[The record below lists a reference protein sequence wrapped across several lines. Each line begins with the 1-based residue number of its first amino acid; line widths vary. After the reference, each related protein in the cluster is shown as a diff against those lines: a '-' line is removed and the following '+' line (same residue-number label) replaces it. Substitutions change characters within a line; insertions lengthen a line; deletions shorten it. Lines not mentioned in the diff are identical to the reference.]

1 MNWINNYAQ
10 LKYFEEILGL
20 IIGGI
25 VFIVIFILWLVMW
38 FKDFIENGK
47 DNRNNFYHNCFI
59 CTNSRRKRL
68 MLYFKFKD
76 DKWFEAK
83 SRSFA
88 YMAYNLSYVSSRL
101 LLMSFTK
108 DETQAMIQIFSK
120 NN

>member
-1 MNWINNYAQ
+1 
-10 LKYFEEILGL
+10 
-20 IIGGI
+20 
-25 VFIVIFILWLVMW
+25 
-38 FKDFIENGK
+38 
-47 DNRNNFYHNCFI
+47 
-59 CTNSRRKRL
+59 

-101 LLMSFTK
+101 LLMSFTN